1 MKAHCMFLPL
11 TALSP
16 ALCFWP
22 ICAPPLSAAKIGP
35 RALALETGRL
45 DDVFGAL
52 TGKARPAAAPFHANG
67 MENDKGAA
75 S

>member
-1 MKAHCMFLPL
+1 LA
-11 TALSP
+11 
-16 ALCFWP
+16 
-22 ICAPPLSAAKIGP
+22 P

-52 TGKARPAAAPFHANG
+52 TGKARPAPPIFSA
-67 MENDKGAA
+67 EKETA

>member
-1 MKAHCMFLPL
+1 MTERFFASLDQG
-11 TALSP
+11 T
-16 ALCFWP
+16 
-22 ICAPPLSAAKIGP
+22 P

-52 TGKARPAAAPFHANG
+52 TGKARPAAERFDAVFEAQ
-67 MENDKGAA
+67 DKGAA